1 MTGSAQRIPQPSEEE
16 LREFARSVLAN
27 AGQGAFDEAQAV
39 EDTLREHRDLWVM
52 LYRAELGV
60 AQ

>member
-1 MTGSAQRIPQPSEEE
+1 MSGQRVPQPSEEE

-27 AGQGAFDEAQAV
+27 AAQGALDGPQAV

-52 LYRAELGV
+52 LYRAELG
-60 AQ
+60 QTE